1 MRKDKAQLPRTEL
14 SFSLLL
20 IPISL
25 FAISTI
31 IAPNYFFEPVS
42 LPKFF
47 LLGIVASI
55 ALSILLI
62 GRFRNIQFI
71 SKDIS
76 IVMILWIVWSFLS
89 VLFSN
94 SNFTQQI
101 YGVFGRNNGFLTRV
115 FLVILFFYCA
125 SIDQSRRYVDSF
137 KALYIGTGAFLAIYG
152 WLQYFDLDPIK
163 WNRNFEDISA
173 TLGNSNHFSTLLSIA
188 LIYPVVALFKKE
200 RLYSPLFFPI
210 LIAIEMP
217 ILFLIG
223 NFQGVLYAAII
234 FFLSFLFS
242 GMQKK
247 IKRLVLLIS
256 CFAFIG
262 VILLNHLQNGSLA
275 RLTFL
280 QESVFYRLDY
290 FRAAIRIGSQNPI
303 FGGGLDSFADWYLR
317 GRDQEAV
324 SRRTGITV
332 DSAHNFVLNEF
343 ANGGFALG
351 ILASLIL
358 ILTFFRIG
366 RLIKH
371 SLVDSVFLISVVISI
386 CVFTLAILINPINI
400 AVYAWGWSLIG
411 IIFNYKL
418 RTITRAEPSHFGTSL
433 PVNSK
438 TQTSSYFSFMIILI
452 IFTTVFLIM
461 RPEVNSDKKL
471 LAGISS
477 GSKDTLAS
485 SAYSG
490 NYSLIRSL
498 LVARIFLDNNLR
510 GDALAIL
517 ADSVEKNPD
526 CYDCW
531 VLLSGNGDP
540 AQVALAK
547 KNLERLS
554 PLGQK

>member
-1 MRKDKAQLPRTEL
+1 
-14 SFSLLL
+14 
-20 IPISL
+20 
-25 FAISTI
+25 
-31 IAPNYFFEPVS
+31 V
-42 LPKFF
+42 
-47 LLGIVASI
+47 
-55 ALSILLI
+55 
-62 GRFRNIQFI
+62 
-71 SKDIS
+71 
-76 IVMILWIVWSFLS
+76 
-89 VLFSN
+89 
-94 SNFTQQI
+94 
-101 YGVFGRNNGFLTRV
+101 
-115 FLVILFFYCA
+115 
-125 SIDQSRRYVDSF
+125 
-137 KALYIGTGAFLAIYG
+137 
-152 WLQYFDLDPIK
+152 
-163 WNRNFEDISA
+163 
-173 TLGNSNHFSTLLSIA
+173 
-188 LIYPVVALFKKE
+188 
-200 RLYSPLFFPI
+200 
-210 LIAIEMP
+210 
-217 ILFLIG
+217 
-223 NFQGVLYAAII
+223 
-234 FFLSFLFS
+234 
-242 GMQKK
+242 QKK

-290 FRAAIRIGSQNPI
+290 FRAAIRIGLQNPI

-324 SRRTGITV
+324 FRRSGITV
-332 DSAHNFVLNEF
+332 DSPHNFVLNEL

-358 ILTFFRIG
+358 IFTFFRIG

-371 SLVDSVFLISVVISI
+371 SLVDGVFLISVVISI

-418 RTITRAEPSHFGTSL
+418 RTITRAEPSHFEKSL
-433 PVNSK
+433 PDNSK
-438 TQTSSYFSFMIILI
+438 TQSSSYFSFMIIPI

-461 RPEVNSDKKL
+461 RPEVNADKKL

-477 GSKDTLAS
+477 GNKDTLATS
-485 SAYSG
+485 VYSE

-498 LVARIFLDNNLR
+498 LVARIFLDNDLQ

-517 ADSVEKNPD
+517 TDSLEKNPD

-531 VLLSGNGDP
+531 VLLSENGEP
-540 AQVALAK
+540 AQVAIAK
-547 KNLERLS
+547 KNLVRLS